1 MQELLRSLPLAAP
14 LEQYRISS
22 AFGPRKDPVNGRL
35 SRHLGLDFRAKLATP
50 VLSTA
55 PGEVVFAA
63 WKGRY
68 GRLVEIDHGH
78 GIRTRYAHLHKI
90 LVKPGQAVGHRETI
104 GLLGS
109 SGRSTGPHVHY
120 EVLVNG
126 KRHDPM
132 NFLKAGIYAFKVAEQ
147 EDALSGLTQNP

>member
-1 MQELLRSLPLAAP
+1 MDKDAAAAP

-35 SRHLGLDFRAKLATP
+35 SRHLGLDFRAKLGTP

-147 EDALSGLTQNP
+147 EDAVSDLTRNP